1 MHGMILTGLN
11 KFVAARYG
19 AEVWTQALA
28 DAGVAGVV
36 FVPTTDYPDAQAT
49 AVLAAVA
56 RRAGRDLDALLQEF
70 GEALAGTLIGV
81 YRSIIPAGWKTLDV
95 IASAEATI
103 HRVVRLRNPEASP
116 PRLTC
121 RRTAPDEVTVVYRSG
136 RRLCALAKGLCRGI
150 AAWFRES
157 VAVTESAC
165 MLKGAPEC
173 VLSVRLLPVPATAKP
188 RTAGSPASN

>member
-19 AEVWTQALA
+19 AEAWNLALA

-36 FVPTTDYPDAQAT
+36 FVPTTDYPDAQAME
-49 AVLAAVA
+49 VLAAVA
-56 RRAGRDLDALLQEF
+56 RRAGRAPDALLEEF

-81 YRSIIPAGWKTLDV
+81 YRSIIPSAWKTLDL
-95 IASAEATI
+95 IASAESTI
-103 HRVVRLRNPEASP
+103 HRIVRLRNPEASP
-116 PRLTC
+116 PRLAC
-121 RRTAPDEVTVVYRSG
+121 RRAAPDEVSVVYRSE

-150 AAWFRES
+150 AAYFRES

-165 MLKGAPEC
+165 MLKGDPEC
-173 VLSVRLLPVPATAKP
+173 VLSVKLLPAAVRATP
-188 RTAGSPASN
+188 QSAGSPSSN